1 MRARNSLSHKVQLL
15 SNRVRCSNCNA
26 DSTEALFMVTDE
38 LRFRSSVIRAKQ
50 NAPMFMAGWHNP
62 KLRLNKTQRL
72 ESNEVLT
79 RVCLR
84 CGQSRRTSIPHT
96 GA

>member
-1 MRARNSLSHKVQLL
+1 MRARNDLAHKVQVL
-15 SNRVRCSNCNA
+15 SNRIRCSNCNA
-26 DSTEALFMVTDE
+26 DGTEALFIVSDE
-38 LRFRSSVIRAKQ
+38 LRFRSSAIRAKQ
-50 NAPMFMAGWHNP
+50 NLPMFRVGWRNP
-62 KLRLNKTQRL
+62 KLRINKTQKL

-79 RVCLR
+79 RVCLV